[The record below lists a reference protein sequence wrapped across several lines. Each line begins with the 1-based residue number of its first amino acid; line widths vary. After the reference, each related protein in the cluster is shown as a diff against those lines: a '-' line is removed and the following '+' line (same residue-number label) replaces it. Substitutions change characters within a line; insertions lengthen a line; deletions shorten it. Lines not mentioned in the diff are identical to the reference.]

1 MKNLVLL
8 AILVGEVAVILAVG
22 AEELSPALG
31 SAVIE
36 QAGRLVFL
44 AFGMTLVLMTAG
56 IDLSVASMT
65 VLIVCVLG
73 SLLDGAF
80 GFGALPIALVVGL
93 SLGLFNGVLVA
104 WLDIPPIIATLGTL
118 FLYRGCCWVVVGD
131 RTSIPFDSEEWAL
144 FGEWP
149 FVCMAALVVYGLG
162 GWLLA
167 RSRWHEEILMIG
179 GNRVAARYAGIRVTR
194 RLLEV
199 YALVGVLA
207 TLTSLVFIGRNGS
220 VQASSI
226 KGLELHVIVAT
237 VLGGTRVQG
246 GAGSVVGTLLG
257 VLIVTVLNIGLQG
270 LKLSSIELPFKEHYV
285 RYLLLGG
292 LLVLG
297 VWLNTNERWTVSWR
311 RRRRARGS

>member
-8 AILVGEVAVILAVG
+8 AILVIEVVVILSLG
-22 AEELSPALG
+22 AERWSLDLG
-31 SAVIE
+31 SAVVE
-36 QAGRLVFL
+36 QSGRLIFL

-73 SLLDGAF
+73 SLFDGSF
-80 GFGALPIALVVGL
+80 RVWVLPVALVVGL
-93 SLGLFNGVLVA
+93 SLGLFNGVLVSRF
-104 WLDIPPIIATLGTL
+104 DVPPIIATLGTL
-118 FLYRGCCWVVVGD
+118 FLFRGCCWVVVGE
-131 RTSIPFDSEEWAL
+131 RTSIPFDTDSWAF

-149 FVCMAALVVYGLG
+149 FICAAVVVLYGLG
-162 GWLLA
+162 GLLFA
-167 RSRWHEEILMIG
+167 RSRWREEILMIG
-179 GNRVAARYAGIRVTR
+179 GNRVAARYTAIRVPR

-207 TLTSLVFIGRNGS
+207 ALTSLVFIGRNGS
-220 VQASSI
+220 VQPSSLR
-226 KGLELHVIVAT
+226 GLELHVIVAT

-246 GAGSVVGTLLG
+246 GAGSIVGTLLG
-257 VLIVTVLNIGLQG
+257 VMIVTVMNIGLQG
-270 LKLSSIELPFKEHYV
+270 LKLSSIQLPFKEHYL

-297 VWLNTNERWTVSWR
+297 VWLNTYGRWTFPWR
-311 RRRRARGS
+311 RNQRG